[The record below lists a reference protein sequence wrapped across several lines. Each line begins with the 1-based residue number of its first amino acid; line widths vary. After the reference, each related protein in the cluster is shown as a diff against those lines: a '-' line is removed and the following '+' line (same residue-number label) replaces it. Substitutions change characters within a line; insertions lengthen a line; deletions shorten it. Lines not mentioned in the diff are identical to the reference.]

1 MEVFMIALFNR
12 TNSRKAFSKIAAAV
26 TSPFVGQSLV
36 AAIPA
41 LHVNAATATE
51 TTIPQTQTAPEP
63 EIDWQKVLTGKV
75 FAFVIGLPED
85 ISVIS
90 PHESKDTYECRFA
103 IGSNSSD
110 SRTMVIGEVV
120 ADEVRFAFGKK
131 YVVVDPQNVS
141 KIGTEGTG
149 DIADQKNNIGLE
161 PRAANAAEIV
171 RKACYETLEI

>member
-1 MEVFMIALFNR
+1 
-12 TNSRKAFSKIAAAV
+12 
-26 TSPFVGQSLV
+26 
-36 AAIPA
+36 
-41 LHVNAATATE
+41 
-51 TTIPQTQTAPEP
+51 
-63 EIDWQKVLTGKV
+63 
-75 FAFVIGLPED
+75 
-85 ISVIS
+85 
-90 PHESKDTYECRFA
+90 
-103 IGSNSSD
+103 
-110 SRTMVIGEVV
+110 MVIGEVV